1 MKMVFMFMT
10 ESMFPYLRRYGF
22 AEPLIVECR
31 TSENEDES
39 EQQIPPL
46 GEARHDCSSAHI
58 D

>member
-1 MKMVFMFMT
+1 MVFMLMT